1 MPDLTVIIITDTSLA
16 IAIKIPLSLS
26 TLLVLLFDDLIFQ
39 PLVSS
44 MVSGILLG
52 LQFDIVQ
59 V

>member
-44 MVSGILLG
+44 MVSSILLG